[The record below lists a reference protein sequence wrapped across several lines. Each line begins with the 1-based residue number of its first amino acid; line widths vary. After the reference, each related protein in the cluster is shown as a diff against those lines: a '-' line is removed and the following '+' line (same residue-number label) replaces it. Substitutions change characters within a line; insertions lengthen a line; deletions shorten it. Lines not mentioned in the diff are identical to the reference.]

1 MKLIYTYMWGII
13 GILLFLGLFGLIM
26 VWSGLGFGVKAYIEA
41 TRYMS
46 MAGKVVYFMFTASM
60 VFSLIKFFSVRDA
73 R

>member
-13 GILLFLGLFGLIM
+13 GILLFLGLFGLFM
-26 VWSGLGFGVKAYIEA
+26 VWSGLGFGVKAYIVA

-46 MAGKVVYFMFTASM
+46 VAGKVFYFAFTAGM
-60 VFSLIKFFSVRDA
+60 FFSLIKFFSIRDS